1 MAWVNMR
8 IFKLRTFARFA
19 RQESIRDAALAKALR
34 QAESGVIA
42 ADLGGGLIKLR
53 IARPGSGKRG
63 GYRTIVAYRAA
74 SRAIFL
80 FGFAKSDLDNI
91 TPDRLEDLKVLGA
104 EFLACSEAEMD
115 EAAAEGTVKEV
126 EYGEE
131 D

>member
-1 MAWVNMR
+1 M
-8 IFKLRTFARFA
+8 
-19 RQESIRDAALAKALR
+19 AKAIR
-34 QAESGVIA
+34 QAESGLVA

-63 GYRTIVAYRAA
+63 GYRTIVAYKAA

-91 TPDRLEDLKVLGA
+91 TPDRLEDLMALGA
-104 EFLACSEAEMD
+104 DFLACTGAEMD
-115 EAAAEGTVKEV
+115 EAVAAGAVQEV
-126 EYGEE
+126 EHGEE

>member
-1 MAWVNMR
+1 MR

-19 RQESIRDAALAKALR
+19 RQESIGDAALAKAIR
-34 QAESGVIA
+34 QAESGLIA

-53 IARPGSGKRG
+53 IARTGSGKRG

-74 SRAIFL
+74 SRAVFL

-104 EFLACSEAEMD
+104 DFLARSGTDMD
-115 EAAAEGTVKEV
+115 EAVAAGTVQEV

-131 D
+131 DRS

>member
-1 MAWVNMR
+1 MR
-8 IFKLRTFARFA
+8 VFKLRTFARFA
-19 RQESIRDAALAKALR
+19 RQESIPDATLARAIR
-34 QAESGVIA
+34 QAENGLIA

-53 IARPGSGKRG
+53 IARPGSGKRS

-91 TPDRLEDLKVLGA
+91 APDRLEDLKALA
-104 EFLACSEAEMD
+104 ADFLPCSDTEIDNAI
-115 EAAAEGTVKEV
+115 AASTMQEV

>member
-1 MAWVNMR
+1 MR

-19 RQESIRDAALAKALR
+19 RQESIGDAALAKAIR
-34 QAESGVIA
+34 QAASGLIA

-74 SRAIFL
+74 SRAVFL
-80 FGFAKSDLDNI
+80 FGFAKNDLDNVA
-91 TPDRLEDLKVLGA
+91 PERLEDLKALGA
-104 EFLACSEAEMD
+104 EFLACSGSDMD
-115 EAAAEGTVKEV
+115 EAVAAGTVQEV

-131 D
+131 N

>member
-1 MAWVNMR
+1 MR
-8 IFKLRTFARFA
+8 VFKLRTFARFA
-19 RQESIRDAALAKALR
+19 RQESIQDAALARAIR
-34 QAESGVIA
+34 QAESGLIA

-63 GYRTIVAYRAA
+63 GYRTIVAYKAA

-91 TPDRLEDLKVLGA
+91 TPDRLEDLKVLSA
-104 EFLACSEAEMD
+104 DFLACCDAEMD
-115 EAAAEGTVKEV
+115 EAVAAGAVQEV

>member
-1 MAWVNMR
+1 MR
-8 IFKLRTFARFA
+8 VFKLRTFARFA
-19 RQESIRDAALAKALR
+19 RHESMQDAALAKAIR
-34 QAESGVIA
+34 QAESGLIA

-63 GYRTIVAYRAA
+63 GYRTIVAYKAA
-74 SRAIFL
+74 CRAIFL

-91 TPDRLEDLKVLGA
+91 TPDRLEDLKTYGA
-104 EFLACSEAEMD
+104 DFLACSDAEMD
-115 EAAAEGTVKEV
+115 EAVAAGAVQEV